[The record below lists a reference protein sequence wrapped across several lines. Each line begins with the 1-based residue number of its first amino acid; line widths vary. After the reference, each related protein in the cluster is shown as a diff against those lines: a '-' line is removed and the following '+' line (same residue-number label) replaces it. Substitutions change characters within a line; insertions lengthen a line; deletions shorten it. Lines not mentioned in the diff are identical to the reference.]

1 MRISAKA
8 DYAIRA
14 VVEIAGAHQERVKG
28 ERIAQQQ
35 SVPLKFLENILV
47 ELKHAGI
54 VQSQRGTEGG
64 YSLARPAQTI
74 ALADII
80 RAIDG
85 PLANVRG
92 VRPESL
98 EYEGH
103 ARPLQEVWIAVRA
116 SVRSVLESVSVA
128 DVVNGTLPES
138 VKELTT
144 SKDAWLAH

>member
-14 VVEIAGAHQERVKG
+14 VIEIAGSQPGPVKG
-28 ERIAQQQ
+28 ERIAHEQ

-54 VQSQRGTEGG
+54 VQSQRGSEGG
-64 YSLARPAQTI
+64 YRLARPPETI

-92 VRPESL
+92 VRPEAL
-98 EYEGH
+98 EYAGH
-103 ARPLQEVWIAVRA
+103 AKSLREVWIAVRA
-116 SVRSVLESVSVA
+116 SVRSVLEVVTVA
-128 DVVNGTLPES
+128 DLVNETLPKS
-138 VKELTT
+138 VKELTET
-144 SKDAWLAH
+144 ADAWMAH